1 MLNKVLVVE
10 RQAGNDERFWKIF
23 YVSYQAKLLAGAG
36 VVVHQ
41 LFDAQRDSFSSSI
54 RQNEIESGIILAQ
67 IRAQIIRDGILV
79 VRYEKRVQVTQQR
92 W

>member
-10 RQAGNDERFWKIF
+10 RQAGNDERFWKFFCI
-23 YVSYQAKLLAGAG
+23 SYQAHLLAGAG

-41 LFDAQRDSFSSSI
+41 LFDAQRDSFSSI

-79 VRYEKRVQVTQQR
+79 VRYEKSVQVTQQR